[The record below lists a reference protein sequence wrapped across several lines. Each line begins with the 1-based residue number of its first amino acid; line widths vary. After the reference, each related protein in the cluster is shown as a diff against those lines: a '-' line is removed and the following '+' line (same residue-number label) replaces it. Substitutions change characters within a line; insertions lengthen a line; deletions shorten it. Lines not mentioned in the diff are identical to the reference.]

1 MIKGSNRK
9 FLDYSHNRDD
19 SFKKTSK
26 DMLNLIN
33 TLADQ
38 KPMIAVYRH
47 FEDAYGLPAAV
58 VKQKIKRHLS
68 VFYTYQEGRFT
79 KALRLNRIV
88 IGLLI
93 HVGFLLYA
101 LFFSRVIRTTKAFS
115 LIVDGI
121 ISPHELQRFTKLIQ
135 LFGTQKVLVTTCNPK
150 VPESFPDYN
159 YHCKPN
165 YRGYERYAVFMAL
178 IAEGSRGLW
187 VGLQASLK
195 LKINLFPT
203 LTPVVKDFLQH
214 LSLFKANHAQFLIQ
228 ERHYNTSAVKNYLFK
243 KYGGREAASIQK
255 NVLMMDHSSFYYDL
269 DCLFALG
276 KKTSTRAL
284 KCGGRIGKI
293 LPVGSLFMEHYWFNE
308 PHVEENIYDIVM
320 LGINASTGMSRLD
333 AYNGFVEDYYGSI
346 YWLVRF
352 KKEFTEYRIV
362 IKHHASAPGED
373 EIEKRLIDG
382 SGIQYVN
389 KLNNSYECA
398 FSSRCAVTFGS
409 TRGYELN
416 AHGLPT
422 LFLDPG
428 GRCKMLP
435 DPDEQLLGPIHVT
448 TYEDFRY
455 ALLDILEKGNKSF
468 VRVKNTDA
476 LCLESSKVSERI
488 FDFMTAGASNGKLQ
502 VGKT

>member
-1 MIKGSNRK
+1 
-9 FLDYSHNRDD
+9 
-19 SFKKTSK
+19 
-26 DMLNLIN
+26 MLNLIN
-33 TLADQ
+33 TFADK

-47 FEDAYGLPAAV
+47 FENAYGLPTAV

-68 VFYTYQEGRFT
+68 TSYIYQEGGFT

-93 HVGFLLYA
+93 HVGFLFYA

-121 ISPHELQRFTKLIQ
+121 ASPHELQRFKKLIQ
-135 LFGTQKVLVTTCNPK
+135 LFGTQKVLITTSNPK
-150 VPESFPDYN
+150 VPENFPDYN

-165 YRGYERYAVFMAL
+165 YRGYERDAVLTAL

-195 LKINLFPT
+195 LKINLFHT

-214 LSLFKANHAQFLIQ
+214 LSLFKANRAQFLIQ

-243 KYGGREAASIQK
+243 KYGGQGATSIQK
-255 NVLMMDHSSFYYDL
+255 NILSMDQVSYYFDM
-269 DCLFALG
+269 DCFFTLG
-276 KKTSTRAL
+276 QQTSKRAFQYS
-284 KCGGRIGKI
+284 GRIGKI
-293 LPVGSLFMEHYWFNE
+293 VPVGSMFLEHGWFGR
-308 PHVEENIYDIVM
+308 PHVKENRYDIVM
-320 LGINASTGMSRLD
+320 LGINTSTGMSRLD

-362 IKHHASAPGED
+362 IKHHASASED
-373 EIEKRLIDG
+373 EIENKLIDG

-409 TRGYELN
+409 TMGYELN

-422 LFLDPG
+422 LFLDPE
-428 GRCKMLP
+428 GRCNILP

-448 TYEDFRY
+448 TYEAFRD
-455 ALLDILEKGNKSF
+455 ALLDILEKGKKSF
-468 VRVKNTDA
+468 VKLKNTDA

-488 FDFMTAGASNGKLQ
+488 FAFMTGGTPNQDKHAPK
-502 VGKT
+502 V